1 MVLGSGMVPSMWKS
15 SMVAPLPKMRSK
27 GACRTEEFLGI
38 SLVSVV
44 YKAIYLIIQE
54 RLAKVV

>member
-1 MVLGSGMVPSMWKS
+1 MVPSMWKS
-15 SMVAPLPKMRSK
+15 SMLAPVPKSRSK
-27 GACRTEEFLGI
+27 GACRTEDFLGI